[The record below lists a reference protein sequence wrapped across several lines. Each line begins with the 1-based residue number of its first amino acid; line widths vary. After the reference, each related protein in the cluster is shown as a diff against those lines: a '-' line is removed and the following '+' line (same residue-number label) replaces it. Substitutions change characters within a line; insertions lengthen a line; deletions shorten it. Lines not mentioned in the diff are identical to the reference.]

1 MYFTEA
7 QEECDPLEYDFDLLE
22 VGCTGIIEV
31 IPPSINKT
39 SKKELS
45 PLTTVS
51 LCCVCLALQC
61 VVVFFFIK
69 FNLLFHCNQFLFSN
83 YFPINNNSLQCEV
96 SL

>member
-1 MYFTEA
+1 MTEA

-22 VGCTGIIEV
+22 VGCTGTIEV

-51 LCCVCLALQC
+51 LCCACLVLQRL
-61 VVVFFFIK
+61 VFFSFFFFQFI
-69 FNLLFHCNQFLFSN
+69 
-83 YFPINNNSLQCEV
+83 ISL
-96 SL
+96 